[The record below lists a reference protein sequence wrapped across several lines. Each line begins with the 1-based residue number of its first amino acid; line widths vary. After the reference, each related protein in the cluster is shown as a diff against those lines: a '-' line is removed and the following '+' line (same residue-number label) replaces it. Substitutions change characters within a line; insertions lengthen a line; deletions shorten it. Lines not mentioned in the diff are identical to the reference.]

1 MWTPISF
8 LGIVA
13 VLGVTVWTF
22 IDPQTGAYAYILGFI
37 ALFEGW
43 LVLLLLTA
51 RPPAVAAHVPPY
63 NFTDEEVDY
72 ICRHPLL
79 FRFPGTMKS
88 FVSILGIGAL
98 AGFVLSIWLSFKGQ
112 WIEAAVILVNAF
124 FVGSYLTRRLHPE
137 SYYATAAAK
146 GYHEQA
152 SEGKVF
158 ASTWEKILNARHH

>member
-1 MWTPISF
+1 MIW
-8 LGIVA
+8 A
-13 VLGVTVWTF
+13 F
-22 IDPQTGAYAYILGFI
+22 IDPQAGAYAYIVGFI

-51 RPPAVAAHVPPY
+51 RPPAVAAHAPPY
-63 NFTDEEVDY
+63 DFTAEEVDY
-72 ICRHPLL
+72 IRRHPLL

-98 AGFVLSIWLSFKGQ
+98 AGFVLSIWLGLNGQ

-124 FVGSYLTRRLHPE
+124 FVGTYLTRRLHPE
-137 SYYATAAAK
+137 SYYATAAAR
-146 GYHEQA
+146 GCHEQA
-152 SEGKVF
+152 SEGRVY